1 MPVQR
6 YVLHAK
12 DPARA
17 GVLAHLHEFLER
29 LPDTKSYTV
38 ELRLFYKSRTLPQGS
53 ALFGVA
59 YDAIMEAC
67 GLRGKKDKEYLHQFF
82 CEQFFGTVETP
93 YGGKRARRTTT
104 TNERG
109 EKELIDTRTMSEMY
123 AFIQQYMAERGID
136 VPDPDP
142 LWYQGDRP

>member
-6 YVLHAK
+6 YILHAN
-12 DPARA
+12 DPGRA
-17 GVLAHLHEFLER
+17 GVLARLHEFLER
-29 LPDTKSYTV
+29 LPASKSYTI
-38 ELRLFYKSRTLPQGS
+38 EARLYYKTRTLKQGS

-59 YDAIMEAC
+59 YDAIMAAC
-67 GLRGKKDKEYLHQFF
+67 GLRGAKEKEALHEFF

-109 EKELIDTRTMSEMY
+109 EKEVIDSKTFSDMY
-123 AFIQQYMAERGID
+123 AFIQQYMAERGVD

-142 LWYQGDRP
+142 LWYEGSAP